1 MDAHLAV
8 KIVHMSSA
16 TLLIIAII
24 IGLITLF
31 VGTQDNQ
38 PNPKL
43 RKVFMALQ
51 HLSLFLIIVT
61 GLSLLVMNQFQV
73 KPWFY
78 AKIVLF
84 LVVISSLIKAF
95 KKDPSILLVQRRAGM
110 VIGII
115 ALIALFIL
123 VIIKPVFN

>member
-8 KIVHMSSA
+8 KIVHMSGA
-16 TLLIIAII
+16 TLLIIAIV
-24 IGLITLF
+24 IGLVTLYA
-31 VGTQDNQ
+31 GTQDNQ

-51 HLSLFLIIVT
+51 HLSLLLIILT
-61 GLSLLVMNQFQV
+61 GVSLLVMNEFQV

-78 AKIVLF
+78 AKVVLF

-95 KKDPSILLVQRRAGM
+95 KKDRSIALAQRRAGM
-110 VIGII
+110 FIGVV
-115 ALIALFIL
+115 ALIALFSS
-123 VIIKPVFN
+123 VIIKPVFS

>member
-16 TLLIIAII
+16 TLLIIAIV
-24 IGLITLF
+24 IGLLTLY

-51 HLSLFLIIVT
+51 HLSLLLIILT
-61 GLSLLVMNQFQV
+61 GVSLLVMNEFQV

-78 AKIVLF
+78 AKMVLF

-95 KKDPSILLVQRRAGM
+95 KKDASIALAQRRAGM
-110 VIGII
+110 FIGVV
-115 ALIALFIL
+115 ALIALFSL
-123 VIIKPVFN
+123 VIIKPVFS

>member
-16 TLLIIAII
+16 TLLIIAIVV
-24 IGLITLF
+24 GLITLYAR
-31 VGTQDNQ
+31 TQDNQ

-51 HLSLFLIIVT
+51 HLSLLLIIVT
-61 GLSLLVMNQFQV
+61 GISLLVMNDFVV

-78 AKIVLF
+78 AKVVLF

-95 KKDPSILLVQRRAGM
+95 KKDPSIVLAQRRAGM
-110 VIGII
+110 VIGIV
-115 ALIALFIL
+115 ALIALLAL
-123 VIIKPVFN
+123 VVIKPVFG

>member
-16 TLLIIAII
+16 TLLIIAIV
-24 IGLITLF
+24 IGLLTLY

-51 HLSLFLIIVT
+51 HLSLLLIILT
-61 GLSLLVMNQFQV
+61 GVSLLVMNEFQV

-78 AKIVLF
+78 AKVVLF

-95 KKDPSILLVQRRAGM
+95 KKDGSIALAQRRAGM
-110 VIGII
+110 FIGVV
-115 ALIALFIL
+115 ALIALFSL
-123 VIIKPVFN
+123 VIIKPVFS